1 MTPPRDAG
9 APEDGDGVRTP
20 VLADVAE
27 RAGVSQQTVSRVVNG
42 SPAVARR
49 TRERV
54 QQAIEEIGYRPN
66 AAARALVTRRSRRIG
81 VVAASSALH
90 GPAMTL
96 LGVQEAAREAG
107 YSVAVVMVRD
117 LQPASVDEALRELRD
132 QSVDGAVAI
141 VPEDASQ
148 AAVAAAEAT
157 FPCVLAPGLD
167 GAGVADA
174 YWGEVAATREVTA
187 HLLSLG
193 HETVHHLAGPTDWA
207 ESRSRA
213 TGWRTALVEAGR
225 RVPPPVRGDWTAPSG
240 HLGGGRLLAAGA
252 TAIFAAN
259 DHMAIGAIRAVVES
273 GLQVPGDVSVVGF
286 DDVPEAAYLN
296 PPLTTVHQDFAEIG
310 RRCVRLLLGRL
321 TDRVVDLGGLRPSMV
336 LRAST
341 APPGLDVRRPRP
353 AGPAAGEVPPQVRTS
368 SSA

>member
-1 MTPPRDAG
+1 MTPPRDSG
-9 APEDGDGVRTP
+9 APEDGDGQRTP

-54 QQAIEEIGYRPN
+54 EVAIQELGYRPN

-117 LQPASVDEALRELRD
+117 LQPASVDEALRELRG
-132 QSVDGAVAI
+132 QAVDGAVAI

-174 YWGEVAATREVTA
+174 YWGEVAAAREVA
-187 HLLSLG
+187 VHLLGLG
-193 HETVHHLAGPTDWA
+193 HETVHHLAGPADWA

-225 RVPPPVRGDWTAPSG
+225 RVPPPVRGDWTAASG
-240 HLGGGRLLAAGA
+240 YLGGRRLLAAGA
-252 TAIFAAN
+252 TAIFAGN
-259 DHMAIGAIRAVVES
+259 DHMAIGVVRAVVDS
-273 GLQVPGDVSVVGF
+273 GLTVPGDVSVVGF

-310 RRCVRLLLGRL
+310 RRCVHLLLGRL
-321 TDRVVDLGGLRPSMV
+321 TDRVVDVGGLKPSLV
-336 LRAST
+336 LRSST
-341 APPGLDVRRPRP
+341 APPGLHVHPTRS
-353 AGPAAGEVPPQVRTS
+353 AAGEVPPQVRTT